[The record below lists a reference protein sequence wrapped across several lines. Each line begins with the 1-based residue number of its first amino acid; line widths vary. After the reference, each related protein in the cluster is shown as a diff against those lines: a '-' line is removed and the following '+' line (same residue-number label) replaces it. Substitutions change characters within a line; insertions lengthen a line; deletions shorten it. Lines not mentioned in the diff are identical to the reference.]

1 MLLLPLYACFA
12 QRDSYGL
19 LAVLYEGRP
28 LRPFGITTSVQS
40 AGLIFP
46 HHFRNLLLLLGHC
59 HNHFLF
65 PDGDTGQDCLAG
77 LVFLLAI
84 DRFSAAVILLAALAG
99 RHAG

>member
-1 MLLLPLYACFA
+1 MKRTGLVFPHYFRNFLLLF
-12 QRDSYGL
+12 
-19 LAVLYEGRP
+19 
-28 LRPFGITTSVQS
+28 
-40 AGLIFP
+40 
-46 HHFRNLLLLLGHC
+46 GHC
-59 HNHFLF
+59 HYLRF